1 MGNKSI
7 RVLVVPPLGVP
18 PEEASWEPES
28 WPPRGPLDV
37 LFITPDL
44 ERDQMCGVGRRHLTK
59 QRAADSNQCRLQNH
73 GKSDSVG
80 NTHSDGPGREE
91 ARTEAGR
98 KQSFVLLQPR
108 RAMES
113 AFQLVPEHT
122 GGRSP
127 PTNHAGGKLQPFAL
141 AGFWVCLWV
150 TEWAGVSRRQG
161 RRQGHITW
169 TNQSAFLGQR
179 HL

>member
-1 MGNKSI
+1 MGNESI
-7 RVLVVPPLGVP
+7 RVLVAPPLGVP
-18 PEEASWEPES
+18 PEKASWEPENR
-28 WPPRGPLDV
+28 PPRGPLDM

-44 ERDQMCGVGRRHLTK
+44 EGDQMCGVGRRHLTK
-59 QRAADSNQCRLQNH
+59 QWAADSNQCRLQNH

-80 NTHSDGPGREE
+80 KAHSDGPGREE

-98 KQSFVLLQPR
+98 KLSSVLLQPR

-127 PTNHAGGKLQPFAL
+127 SHAGGKLQPSAL
-141 AGFWVCLWV
+141 VGFRVCLWV
-150 TEWAGVSRRQG
+150 TEWAGVSR
-161 RRQGHITW
+161 
-169 TNQSAFLGQR
+169 
-179 HL
+179 